1 MASFFKKLITKK
13 SFAWLFPLVLLV
25 FAFLLWQVGMK
36 ALTSKE
42 VSGMESQVRDILKDC
57 PPEIT
62 TKILERFPNHDL
74 ALAATLQERKQLG
87 TDGLARLADSTQA
100 ALDHEMSVLAA
111 NPEMLAANM
120 EDQRDAFLTV
130 HCLTMDLNSQTA
142 EKSGNSDLIAASQ
155 AMNAEYL
162 SVLQDASKKPDL
174 WVKVRENPMFAFL
187 LIQQKRDL
195 REHPERNDWADLLK
209 FYDEE
214 AEWLDDVLVSLT
226 LASQGILNENM
237 DDSENLSLEVYD
249 ILKTIKKNQPYFKEV
264 ANAYLSDPECDV
276 EEGAAIVY
284 VIFQNFGGAIRECV
298 RSQTCDTLETFE
310 VIFANQQWFME
321 NALNSLDTANKAL
334 AEKLKSWKR
343 NMPNAWKVCSVV
355 PFTVNL
361 MSDLP
366 DLADSLS
373 EKYAADDLPTLLY
386 TFYPDEVAQA
396 AACIDK
402 FGDLALYELNFY
414 KNSELFHKHLANN
427 SIGPRIIPYVARF
440 EDKGLDDLSKN
451 LEWLNKYFD
460 KDGNPIKDEWW
471 VSFPGGGAIK
481 VVKNKLEGKPSTW
494 GELGWAALDVA
505 DAGLLVL
512 SFGTSGVVTESGK
525 TAVKSGAKAIVEAGT
540 KATIKTGA
548 KRELRKTFL
557 KQAFKKNLAKI
568 SKSTVGKL
576 AVRSWRFV
584 RGVGGRITMIAV
596 RVAKITKQ
604 IFTISFNAIRNTY
617 RIARGAWLSVPA
629 NVRKGVYR
637 SLLAVSVGYT
647 ILFKTMPA
655 LPDLMEKTGEFI
667 GKIPA
672 QIAQTVADSTG
683 AVLAGVIDGLLEI
696 NPDTSSLRKILT
708 VILCFLGAFILLFIS
723 GKYTYKLCYSQ
734 V

>member
-1 MASFFKKLITKK
+1 MKCFVWI
-13 SFAWLFPLVLLV
+13 FPLALLI
-25 FAFLLWQVGMK
+25 FAILLGRAGLK
-36 ALTSKE
+36 ALSSKE
-42 VSGMESQVRDILKDC
+42 VKAPGMDPQIREILKDC
-57 PPEIT
+57 PPELT
-62 TKILERFPNHDL
+62 MKILERFPNHDL
-74 ALAATLQERKQLG
+74 ALAATLEERKQLG
-87 TDGLARLADSTQA
+87 TDGLARLADSTQM
-100 ALDHEMSVLAA
+100 ALDHEMAVLAV
-111 NPEMLAANM
+111 NPEMLTSNM
-120 EDQRDAFLTV
+120 ADQRDAFLTV
-130 HCLTMDLNSQTA
+130 HCLTMDLNTQTA
-142 EKSGNSDLIAASQ
+142 EDSGNASLIAASQ
-155 AMNAEYL
+155 ALNAEYL
-162 SVLQDASKKPDL
+162 AVLQEAQKNPDL

-195 REHPERNDWADLLK
+195 REHPERNDWAELLK

-226 LASQGILNENM
+226 LTSQGML
-237 DDSENLSLEVYD
+237 DENLGEGENASLEVYD

-298 RSQTCDTLETFE
+298 RSKTTDLLETFE
-310 VIFANQQWFME
+310 VIFANQAWFFE
-321 NALNSLDTANKAL
+321 NYQNSSEQENKEL
-334 AEKLKSWKR
+334 AEKLKNWKR
-343 NMPNAWKVCSVV
+343 TMPNAWKVSSVV

-361 MSDLP
+361 MNDVP

-373 EKYAADDLPTLLY
+373 EKYGRDDLPTLLY
-386 TFYPDEVAQA
+386 TFYPDEVVQA
-396 AACIDK
+396 AACVDK

-414 KNSELFHKHLANN
+414 KESDLFHKHLANN
-427 SIGPRIIPYVARF
+427 SIGPRIIPYVASF

-451 LEWLNKYFD
+451 QAWLDKYFD

-471 VSFPGGGAIK
+471 VNFPGGGALK

-525 TAVKSGAKAIVEAGT
+525 TAVKTGAKAIAKKGVE
-540 KATIKTGA
+540 KTLETVA
-548 KRELRKTFL
+548 KTETKRELRKTFL

-568 SKSTVGKL
+568 SESTVGKL

-584 RGVGGRITMIAV
+584 RSAAGKIAMV
-596 RVAKITKQ
+596 SIQVAKVTKQ
-604 IFTISFNAIRNTY
+604 VITISFNAIWKTY
-617 RIARGAWLSVPA
+617 RMAQSAWHRVPA

-647 ILFKTMPA
+647 LLFKTMPA

-667 GKIPA
+667 GNIPA

-683 AVLAGVIDGLLEI
+683 AVLAGVIDGLLGRPKGPI
-696 NPDTSSLRKILT
+696 PLRQILT

-734 V
+734 A